1 MSREKGMNPKRNQT
15 VCGMMSA
22 VLSTV
27 AHQPHWRHPGL
38 HGTAYAGGRGGVVK
52 EREEREKS
60 AILFFKWLISF
71 LSDTKQNFNDE
82 TC

>member
-38 HGTAYAGGRGGVVK
+38 HGMAYAGGWGGGC
-52 EREEREKS
+52 EREGGKRKKCNIVLQV
-60 AILFFKWLISF
+60 AHF
-71 LSDTKQNFNDE
+71 LPLRYQTKF
-82 TC
+82 